1 MPTLST
7 QLSWKPLDL
16 LIERRLRKWKRERE
30 EEVFDILKGLE
41 VPSGREF
48 VEVFEDACKYVLDP
62 DKVLQLSDIVCINR
76 DKKFYRAKIENVEIF
91 NQ

>member
-1 MPTLST
+1 MTRQMPTLST

-48 VEVFEDACKYVLDP
+48 VEVFEDV
-62 DKVLQLSDIVCINR
+62 SM
-76 DKKFYRAKIENVEIF
+76 F
-91 NQ
+91 